1 MALRNR
7 ELVDR
12 GFTNIKSQVKTLD
25 HMVSRGGLNVGE
37 FRKFIKVLYEKVED
51 LESLVEREGAHING

>member
-1 MALRNR
+1 MALRNK

-12 GFTNIKSQVKTLD
+12 GFTNVKSQIKTLD
-25 HMVSRGGLNVGE
+25 HMVSRGGADIEE

-51 LESLVEREGAHING
+51 LESLIEREGSHVNG